1 MRLNFAGFCW
11 AVSFGALA
19 TLASLSMEKASLSTT
34 EIGLHGSAY
43 YFSIALGSI
52 FMTKLIR
59 SMGNITMIV
68 GLLGAAISV
77 VLFAFANSS
86 YEWLLLRMIN
96 GFCAAM
102 ALVPL
107 ETLVYQ
113 NAGFQEKAK
122 VFGLFELCLSAG
134 VGIGGSF
141 APLLESIQSGTGYI
155 LFGLFPLLGV
165 IALHGIKIKIENASE
180 LEAISFGDIK
190 KMYLWFSTAF
200 TQGFLEGGLFS
211 FLGIKIIGM
220 GYATNQVSVVFGSMF
235 AGVICSM
242 LFITRLADTIGHKRV
257 LLLTHV
263 LSLLCLLLMGFTESL
278 TVIIVFIFVVGLTC
292 GGQYAVALASLGM
305 QVDSKKQPSVNSAYL
320 TLNCAGSVAGPM
332 VMGGMDFSDS
342 GGLFGSIFIIGSIP
356 IFILLLVWLMI
367 TCCYKNKVVVKA

>member
-1 MRLNFAGFCW
+1 
-11 AVSFGALA
+11 
-19 TLASLSMEKASLSTT
+19 
-34 EIGLHGSAY
+34 
-43 YFSIALGSI
+43 
-52 FMTKLIR
+52 
-59 SMGNITMIV
+59 MIV
-68 GLLGAAISV
+68 GLLGAAMSV

-113 NAGFQEKAK
+113 NAGSLEKAK

-155 LFGLFPLLGV
+155 LFGLFPLFGV

-180 LEAISFGDIK
+180 LEVISFGDIK

-200 TQGFLEGGLFS
+200 TQGFLEGGLLS
-211 FLGIKIIGM
+211 YLGLMIIGM

-278 TVIIVFIFVVGLTC
+278 AVIIVLIFFVGLTC

-305 QVDSKKQPSVNSAYL
+305 QVDSIKQPSANSAYL

-332 VMGGMDFSDS
+332 VMGLLGS

-356 IFILLLVWLMI
+356 IFILLLVWLVNI
-367 TCCYKNKVVVKA
+367 CCYKNKVVVKA

>member
-1 MRLNFAGFCW
+1 MKMRLNLAGFSW

-19 TLASLSMEKASLSTT
+19 TLASLSMEKASLSRF

-52 FMTKLIR
+52 FMTKLIK

-68 GLLGAAISV
+68 GLLGAAMSV

-113 NAGFQEKAK
+113 NAGSLEKAK

-155 LFGLFPLLGV
+155 LFGLFPLFGV

-180 LEAISFGDIK
+180 LEVISFGDIK

-200 TQGFLEGGLFS
+200 TQGFLEGGLLS
-211 FLGIKIIGM
+211 YLGLMIIGM

-278 TVIIVFIFVVGLTC
+278 AVIIVLIFFVGLTC

-305 QVDSKKQPSVNSAYL
+305 QVDSIKQPSANSAYL

-332 VMGGMDFSDS
+332 VMGLLGS

-356 IFILLLVWLMI
+356 ILILLLVWLVNI
-367 TCCYKNKVVVKA
+367 CCYKNKVVVKA

>member
-1 MRLNFAGFCW
+1 MRLNFAGFSW

-19 TLASLSMEKASLSTT
+19 TLASLSMEKASLSRF

-68 GLLGAAISV
+68 GLLGAAMSV
-77 VLFAFANSS
+77 VLFAFANTS

-113 NAGFQEKAK
+113 NAGSLEKAK

-141 APLLESIQSGTGYI
+141 APLLESTHSGTGYI
-155 LFGLFPLLGV
+155 LFGLVPLFGV
-165 IALHGIKIKIENASE
+165 IALH
-180 LEAISFGDIK
+180 
-190 KMYLWFSTAF
+190 
-200 TQGFLEGGLFS
+200 
-211 FLGIKIIGM
+211 
-220 GYATNQVSVVFGSMF
+220 
-235 AGVICSM
+235 
-242 LFITRLADTIGHKRV
+242 
-257 LLLTHV
+257 
-263 LSLLCLLLMGFTESL
+263 
-278 TVIIVFIFVVGLTC
+278 
-292 GGQYAVALASLGM
+292 
-305 QVDSKKQPSVNSAYL
+305 
-320 TLNCAGSVAGPM
+320 
-332 VMGGMDFSDS
+332 
-342 GGLFGSIFIIGSIP
+342 
-356 IFILLLVWLMI
+356 
-367 TCCYKNKVVVKA
+367 